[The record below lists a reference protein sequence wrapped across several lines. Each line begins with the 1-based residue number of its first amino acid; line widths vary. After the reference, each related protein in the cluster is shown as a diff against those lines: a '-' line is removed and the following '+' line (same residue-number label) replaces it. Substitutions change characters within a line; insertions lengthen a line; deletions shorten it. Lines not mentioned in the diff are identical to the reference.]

1 MHARVASFENV
12 DTSVVDD
19 LLGRVR
25 QNIDANRLPDAQGG
39 LMLLDRDQRKSLGIT
54 FFESEEKIRAAEPEF
69 ERMGDEIPEEQ
80 RGRRTSVDIYEVVMA
95 EGGEGARA
103 ARVSIL
109 EGSPDRLDEG
119 TRYAQEEILPQ
130 LRQVGGF
137 NGIVSLI
144 DRERGRTKLLTLWES
159 DEALRSSEEQANQL
173 RQRAAEGR
181 GVGRRGRRGGGAPG
195 RPRPP
200 ARPPRP
206 TRPPP
211 PAPRSPSPTSKPF

>member
-1 MHARVASFENV
+1 MHARVAAFENI
-12 DTSVVDD
+12 DTSIVDD

-25 QNIDANRLPDAQGG
+25 QNIEVNRLPDAQGG

-80 RGRRTSVDIYEVVMA
+80 RGQRTSVDSYEVVMA
-95 EGGEGARA
+95 EGGERARA

-130 LRQVGGF
+130 LRQLGGF
-137 NGIVSLI
+137 KGIVSLI
-144 DRERGRTKLLTLWES
+144 DRERGRTKLISLWES
-159 DEALRSSEEQANQL
+159 DDALRTSEEQANQL
-173 RQRAAEGR
+173 RERAAEGAASR
-181 GVGRRGRRGGGAPG
+181 VVGVERYEVALAELGQLAVR
-195 RPRPP
+195 
-200 ARPPRP
+200 
-206 TRPPP
+206 
-211 PAPRSPSPTSKPF
+211 

>member
-1 MHARVASFENV
+1 MHARVAAFENV
-12 DTSVVDD
+12 DTSIVDD

-25 QNIDANRLPDAQGG
+25 QNIEANRLPDAQGG

-173 RQRAAEGR
+173 RQRAAEGAASR
-181 GVGRRGRRGGGAPG
+181 VVGVERYEVALAELGQLAVR
-195 RPRPP
+195 
-200 ARPPRP
+200 
-206 TRPPP
+206 
-211 PAPRSPSPTSKPF
+211 